1 MIGPIEGDLIKLA
14 ILVASPLIAFLSL
27 IIWLAVTVRRNHSLT
42 VGLRF
47 LGLNL
52 NVSAR
57 PVQVERRGRD
67 KIESDLT

>member
-1 MIGPIEGDLIKLA
+1 MIDPIEGDLIKLA
-14 ILVASPLIAFLSL
+14 IVVASPLIAFLSL
-27 IIWLAVTVRRNHSLT
+27 IVWLAVNVRRNHSLT

-67 KIESDLT
+67 KTESDLT